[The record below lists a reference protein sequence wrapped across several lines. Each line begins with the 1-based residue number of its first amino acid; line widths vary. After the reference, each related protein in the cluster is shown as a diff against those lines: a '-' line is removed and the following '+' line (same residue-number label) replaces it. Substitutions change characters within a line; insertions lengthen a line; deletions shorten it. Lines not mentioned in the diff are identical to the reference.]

1 MNLKKPHIFES
12 ISRKSCYICPR
23 QGEKSLGKGAS
34 ALPAF
39 IQNTRQVFIISRG
52 LRREMLSFSVV
63 YAELLLSI
71 AVSPIATRW
80 RDDVSSMILLN
91 RPLGGGFG

>member
-23 QGEKSLGKGAS
+23 QGEKSLGKGAL
-34 ALPAF
+34 ALSAF
-39 IQNTRQVFIISRG
+39 IQIPAKYLFFKR

-63 YAELLLSI
+63 YAGLLLSF
-71 AVSPIATRW
+71 AASPITTRW
-80 RDDVSSMILLN
+80 RDDVSSMVLLN
-91 RPLGGGFG
+91 GPLGGGFG